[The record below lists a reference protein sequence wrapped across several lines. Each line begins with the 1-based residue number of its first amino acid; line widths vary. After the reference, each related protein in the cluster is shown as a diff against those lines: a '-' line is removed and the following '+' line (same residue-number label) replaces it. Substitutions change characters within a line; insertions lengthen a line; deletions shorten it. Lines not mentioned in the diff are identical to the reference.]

1 MIKDI
6 LSPATIASLLVLGAC
21 APRFHEPNERY
32 VLVAAHTRIP
42 YWQEAFAGL
51 RRAGAEM
58 HVKVDMVGPARYDPK
73 GEREA
78 FQGAIAD
85 KPSGILISP
94 AEPNLMAADIDSALQ
109 QGIPVLTIDSDA
121 PTSKRPFYI
130 GSNNYATGRL
140 GGQFLVKLL
149 GGKGNVVMFTY
160 PKQANLM
167 ERQQGYQSVFENY
180 PDIQVIQAVDI
191 QGDPAVAYHTA
202 KQLLTSKAQV
212 NAFVCLEAVA
222 CPEVGEAVN
231 DTNATGKVTI
241 MAMDT
246 DQRTVN
252 WIQQGL
258 VAATIAQKPYTMAY
272 LGVKLLDDLHHHK
285 PPSLEANFKQ
295 DPLSPYP
302 TAIYTGTFLV
312 GKENLK
318 AFTMQRQPQKNEAT
332 KP

>member
-6 LSPATIASLLVLGAC
+6 RCSATIASLLFLGAC
-21 APRFHEPNERY
+21 APRAHEPNESY
-32 VLVAAHTRIP
+32 VLVATHTRIP

-94 AEPNLMAADIDSALQ
+94 ADPNLMAADIDSALQ

-121 PTSKRPFYI
+121 PTSKRPFFI
-130 GSNNYATGRL
+130 GSDNYATGRL
-140 GGQFLVKLL
+140 GGQLLVKLL

-160 PKQANLM
+160 PKQANLL
-167 ERQQGYQSVFENY
+167 ERQKGYQSVFENY
-180 PDIQVIQAVDI
+180 PDIQVTQAVDI
-191 QGDPAVAYHTA
+191 QGDPAVAYQTA
-202 KQLLTSKAQV
+202 KDLLTSKTQV

-222 CPEVGEAVN
+222 CPEVGEAIK
-231 DTNATGKVTI
+231 DTNTTGKVTI
-241 MAMDT
+241 IAMDT
-246 DQRTVN
+246 DQRTLN

-272 LGVKLLDDLHHHK
+272 FGAKVLDDLHHHK
-285 PPSLEANFKQ
+285 PPSLVTSFKQ

-302 TAIYTGTFLV
+302 AAIFTGTFRV
-312 GKENLK
+312 AKDNLN
-318 AFTMQRQPQKNEAT
+318 AFVTQNQPEAKGPT
-332 KP
+332 KR